1 MKLLS
6 RAGSNFRDLSVDPQ
20 TVIERVNDSLF

>member
-6 RAGSNFRDLSVDPQ
+6 RTVSNCRDLSVDVQ
-20 TVIERVNDSLF
+20 TVIERVNDGLF

>member
-6 RAGSNFRDLSVDPQ
+6 RAVSNFRDLSVDVQ
-20 TVIERVNDSLF
+20 TVIERVDDSLF